1 MIIEAL
7 MRVVFVL
14 FEALFSGVNIA
25 SISESD
31 LSYFHQYL
39 DLVVDFG
46 TSLVNLFI
54 PFDFCQFLI
63 GIVIA
68 IELVIDIYQ
77 VVMWVYRK
85 IPMVNGS

>member
-1 MIIEAL
+1 
-7 MRVVFVL
+7 MRIVFVL
-14 FEALFSGVNIA
+14 FETAFSGINI
-25 SISESD
+25 SSLSESD
-31 LSYFHQYL
+31 LVYFNNYV
-39 DLVVDFG
+39 DLIVEFG

-85 IPMVNGS
+85 IPVFNGS